1 MTTAT
6 VSQVSNFH
14 RGQRLCA
21 ISVAAT
27 LVNTTLDVP
36 INVSGLDRIF
46 VQITVATAA
55 LTGFAIKAKSNT
67 DAAASTLY
75 STAGDFT
82 TPVGLLVGA
91 SGDLTIQG
99 VGVGWFI
106 MDVSGLESIIL
117 TATSGGTATLAV
129 EAGGA

>member
-1 MTTAT
+1 MLKLTR
-6 VSQVSNFH
+6 QLNPLGVSNDYSNSFS
-14 RGQRLCA
+14 GMKLSWWAASLCH
-21 ISVAAT
+21 
-27 LVNTTLDVP
+27 